1 MSSYFN
7 TYFDALW
14 PLLGEAQDEQSW
26 SFFFEQLDQLA
37 NQNAVHNITYSSE
50 NTVLRYWLNDKNAP
64 LMGEWL
70 KAFLRRRDG
79 LSLRGVSESW
89 QSYVLSSKGVVRLR
103 VVSTKTLTADQKGM
117 VTERLE
123 ATWPKVEIMWDTDA
137 EVIGGIKCYLND
149 LVLDLSLQ
157 GALHRIALAFDTRG

>member
-1 MSSYFN
+1 
-7 TYFDALW
+7 
-14 PLLGEAQDEQSW
+14 
-26 SFFFEQLDQLA
+26 
-37 NQNAVHNITYSSE
+37 
-50 NTVLRYWLNDKNAP
+50 
-64 LMGEWL
+64 MGEWL